1 MIDFIKKHFTK
12 LLLVVVYTTLA
23 LVIYIVWFNSLWHLW
38 YVDVITGV
46 VILGLGIF
54 LGYDY
59 IKGEIKEEQ
68 EKLKKEEGKPI
79 EEVMPTNDNTET
91 ENIGDND
98 GE

>member
-68 EKLKKEEGKPI
+68 EKLKKEEAKSI
-79 EEVMPTNDNTET
+79 EEVMPTNENAEA

>member
-68 EKLKKEEGKPI
+68 EKLKKEEAKPI
-79 EEVMPTNDNTET
+79 EEKTTIENTEA

>member
-68 EKLKKEEGKPI
+68 EKLKKEEAKPI